1 MWQMNP
7 TGTVMIYLVLHKRE
21 LLKIALRH
29 IRSSMLSDTRDFQ
42 VLGHTLS
49 LWDQGMRKK
58 NST

>member
-1 MWQMNP
+1 MTP
-7 TGTVMIYLVLHKRE
+7 TDTVINYIVLHKKE

-29 IRSSMLSDTRDFQ
+29 IRSSVLSETRAFQ

-58 NST
+58 NPT